1 MARKVLLNP
10 NNFEQYTV
18 DAEMYTFRTNN
29 SFCKWLI
36 KHEDFI
42 AIAHNMK
49 GYDGAFILQYFLNN
63 FRGDDTM
70 PTCLITGT
78 KTLSITHRKLK
89 IIDSYS
95 FLPMALEKFS
105 STFNIK
111 EVKKG
116 FFPHKFNIES
126 NYNYVGPYPEKSF
139 YGSELFNAK
148 KKQEFDAWYETVKNT
163 EFNFQTELQAYCW
176 SDVELLT
183 QVCLEFRKHI
193 IEQTKLSDTDTGID
207 PFQSSITLASLSN
220 YIYRRNFMDENTIG
234 IIPENGYNCK
244 IKTSVKCQ
252 VWLKHL
258 MEKNNIHIE
267 HANNGGEKQFGK
279 HFVDGY
285 HADTNTILEFD
296 GCYWHGCEDCFTGH
310 TFNNTK
316 KQTMFC
322 LRQSTAK
329 RIDELKQLNPTAT
342 IIQMKECTFD
352 KLAKEDP
359 ELRAFI
365 ERNPIKPKLLPRDSL
380 FGGRTEAIKLYYSCQ
395 GNFLYNYLL
404 FLLIAKNNKL

>member
-1 MARKVLLNP
+1 
-10 NNFEQYTV
+10 
-18 DAEMYTFRTNN
+18 
-29 SFCKWLI
+29 
-36 KHEDFI
+36 
-42 AIAHNMK
+42 
-49 GYDGAFILQYFLNN
+49 
-63 FRGDDTM
+63 
-70 PTCLITGT
+70 
-78 KTLSITHRKLK
+78 
-89 IIDSYS
+89 
-95 FLPMALEKFS
+95 
-105 STFNIK
+105 
-111 EVKKG
+111 
-116 FFPHKFNIES
+116 
-126 NYNYVGPYPEKSF
+126 
-139 YGSELFNAK
+139 
-148 KKQEFDAWYETVKNT
+148 
-163 EFNFQTELQAYCW
+163 
-176 SDVELLT
+176 
-183 QVCLEFRKHI
+183 
-193 IEQTKLSDTDTGID
+193 
-207 PFQSSITLASLSN
+207 
-220 YIYRRNFMDENTIG
+220 MDENTIG

-252 VWLKHL
+252 VWLKHQ

-296 GCYWHGCEDCFTGH
+296 GCYWHGCKDCFTGH

-352 KLAKEDP
+352 KLATEDP

-365 ERNPIKPKLLPRDSL
+365 ERNPIKPKLLPRHSL

-395 GNFLYNYLL
+395 GNFLYD
-404 FLLIAKNNKL
+404 